1 MKEEEF
7 ESQINFIE
15 EHLPLD
21 IPLYDASQS
30 FPVPGHPQ
38 QRYMI
43 RRKVITLISK
53 TGYCSDG
60 RQSWHIFAT
69 NDNGMELEI
78 EAFLYGRVEEDRFE
92 FIQHFFDDR
101 VYHPPK
107 YVVPLKTVY
116 QLART
121 TIKPVAWLFK
131 IPAFWK
137 HPLCERQLVSV
148 INKF

>member
-1 MKEEEF
+1 MNEEKF
-7 ESQINFIE
+7 ESQIRFIKE
-15 EHLPLD
+15 RLPLD

-30 FPVPGHPQ
+30 FPVSGHPQ
-38 QRYMI
+38 KI
-43 RRKVITLISK
+43 VTLISG
-53 TGYCSDG
+53 TDFCYDG
-60 RQSWHIFAT
+60 QQGWHIFAT
-69 NDNGMELEI
+69 NDDEMELKI
-78 EAFLYGRVEEDRFE
+78 EAFTEDLFWKT
-92 FIQHFFDDR
+92 FMFQQHFLDDY

-121 TIKPVAWLFK
+121 TIPPVAWLLK
-131 IPAFWK
+131 MPAFWK